1 MASNWVK
8 LVTVGFIIIWRIIMQ
23 FTEKPVY
30 GFEDLIE
37 IVKILRA
44 PDGCPWD
51 REQTHKSIRA
61 NFIEETYEAI
71 EAIDTEDTELLK
83 EELGDVLLQVAMH
96 SQMESEE
103 NRFDMNDVVDGVCK
117 KLIVRHPHVF
127 GDKNAQNVDEALSN
141 WDAVKRQTKSQDN
154 HTRAIQ
160 GVSKALPSLMRSE
173 KIQHKAR
180 KAGLDFDSVE
190 GALNKLNEEC
200 TELDIA
206 IHHGNEQNQY
216 EEIGDVLFSA
226 VNVARFLDVD
236 SEHALHDSCE
246 KFIKRFAMLENLAV
260 ERGIDMDT
268 ASITQLDSLWDEVK
282 INLKENNGG

>member
-1 MASNWVK
+1 
-8 LVTVGFIIIWRIIMQ
+8 MQ

-103 NRFDMNDVVDGVCK
+103 NRFDMND
-117 KLIVRHPHVF
+117 
-127 GDKNAQNVDEALSN
+127 A
-141 WDAVKRQTKSQDN
+141 KS
-154 HTRAIQ
+154 
-160 GVSKALPSLMRSE
+160 
-173 KIQHKAR
+173 
-180 KAGLDFDSVE
+180 
-190 GALNKLNEEC
+190 
-200 TELDIA
+200 
-206 IHHGNEQNQY
+206 
-216 EEIGDVLFSA
+216 
-226 VNVARFLDVD
+226 
-236 SEHALHDSCE
+236 
-246 KFIKRFAMLENLAV
+246 
-260 ERGIDMDT
+260 
-268 ASITQLDSLWDEVK
+268 
-282 INLKENNGG
+282 